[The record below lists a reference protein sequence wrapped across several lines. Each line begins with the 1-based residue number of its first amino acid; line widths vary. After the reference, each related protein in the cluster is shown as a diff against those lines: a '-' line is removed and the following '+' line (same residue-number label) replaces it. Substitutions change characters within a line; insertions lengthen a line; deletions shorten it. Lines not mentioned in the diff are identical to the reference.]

1 MGIKFKVSIRIKWY
15 QCSKHPNLCL
25 CPSVFYS
32 STVRIEHNILR
43 IEGLE
48 QYSEPNS
55 WKIELVHDSFGFSM
69 IETDGPSGNIRKTIL
84 LDNWIHFILCCWSRS
99 LPTHFLERFLLRDI
113 WKMGGNP
120 LLLIPALEKWDGIKH
135 NFYIFQRKAHWNT
148 ILNIMPSMCTPISYF
163 FHLFY
168 MLQKFVPILSENSWK
183 VIVSSSPILP
193 FSLFP
198 AQGK

>member
-1 MGIKFKVSIRIKWY
+1 
-15 QCSKHPNLCL
+15 
-25 CPSVFYS
+25 
-32 STVRIEHNILR
+32 
-43 IEGLE
+43 
-48 QYSEPNS
+48 
-55 WKIELVHDSFGFSM
+55 M

-84 LDNWIHFILCCWSRS
+84 LDNWIHFILCCRS
-99 LPTHFLERFLLRDI
+99 LSPPTHFLERFLLRDI

-135 NFYIFQRKAHWNT
+135 NSYIFQKKAHWNK
-148 ILNIMPSMCTPISYF
+148 ILNIIQCVHLHVSYF

-198 AQGK
+198 AQGKASSLNLNAKYEPKFWVKHSHPYFAWEEIWQWRRLMRGNQESVT